1 MKISF
6 RKMHGAG
13 NDFVMIN
20 NLDGALTLSS
30 EQIARLCDRRF
41 GIGADGLILLE
52 KGPREGLDAKMLYF
66 NSDGSRAEMCGNG
79 ARCFTA
85 FALSYALGKDGRIS
99 FETDAGDMAAF
110 EKDGLL
116 TIEMTP
122 AKDTRTDIDIELAMG
137 STKVNFSNTGVPHV
151 VKFVD
156 DIQAV
161 EIVKEGAEL
170 RYHQAFAPKGANA
183 NFAQITEDKI
193 YVRTYER
200 GVEDETLACGTG
212 VTATA
217 ILAHLVYGVSKP
229 VSVQVAGG
237 DTLEVDFN
245 IDGDQIDQ
253 VTLRGPAVTVF
264 EGSIEI

>member
-20 NLDGALTLSS
+20 NLDGSTSLTT
-30 EQIARLCDRRF
+30 EQIASLCDRRF

-66 NSDGSRAEMCGNG
+66 NADGSRAEMCGNG
-79 ARCFTA
+79 ARCFTS
-85 FALSYALGKDGRIS
+85 FALSHGLGKNGRIA

-110 EKDGLL
+110 EKDELF

-122 AKDTRTDIDIELAMG
+122 AQDTRTDIDIELAAG
-137 STKVNFSNTGVPHV
+137 PSKVNFSNTGVPHV

-170 RYHQAFAPKGANA
+170 RYHAAFAPKGANA
-183 NFAQITEDKI
+183 NFAQITDEKI
-193 YVRTYER
+193 YIRTYER
-200 GVEDETLACGTG
+200 GVENETLACGTG

-217 ILAHLVYGVSKP
+217 ILAHLVYGIAKP
-229 VSVQVAGG
+229 ISVQVAGG
-237 DTLEVDFN
+237 DTLEVDFQ
-245 IDGDQIDQ
+245 IQGDQINQ
-253 VTLRGPAVTVF
+253 VTLRGPAVDVF
-264 EGSIEI
+264 EGTVEI